1 MSWFKKVGNS
11 IWNATKKATSTISNV
26 IKSDAVQAVAGMVG
40 LGGVATVAE
49 KVATTANE
57 SINKPAKAV
66 VKQEKVEI
74 PAPKPVVQPVVDVV
88 EPKPVV
94 QTVVSVV
101 EKPVQAVSTVQETV
115 RKEVA
120 VAESNVGVQAE
131 KKDYM
136 PMLLAGGFGLG
147 LLAVMR
153 K

>member
-49 KVATTANE
+49 KVASGANE
-57 SINKPAKAV
+57 AINKPAKT
-66 VKQEKVEI
+66 
-74 PAPKPVVQPVVDVV
+74 VVQPVVEVV

-94 QTVVSVV
+94 QTVTSVV
-101 EKPVQAVSTVQETV
+101 EKPVKAVSTVQETV

>member
-11 IWNATKKATSTISNV
+11 IWNATKKATSTITNV

-49 KVATTANE
+49 KVATSANE
-57 SINKPAKAV
+57 AVNKPTKS
-66 VKQEKVEI
+66 
-74 PAPKPVVQPVVDVV
+74 VVQPVVEVV
-88 EPKPVV
+88 ESKPVI
-94 QTVVSVV
+94 QTVASVV

-120 VAESNVGVQAE
+120 VAESNVSVQAE